1 MRPVASQDAFYLFDE
16 TPTQLRHTMKIIE
29 LGDPPGNAPLS
40 LVELQDHVARRVRQ
54 IPAMRRQ
61 VAFAPRPFFRA
72 VWFDPGPPDL
82 GRLIDEVNLPF
93 PGGHDDLWRLASDL
107 MAGMLDR
114 EVPLWRLWLV
124 SGLEGGRQALIF
136 KLHHAVA
143 DGAANR
149 RIIEL
154 LFSPGRP
161 DDVGDQDGGGSDPGP
176 GDEVRPGRRTLVGAA
191 MTADATV
198 PGRVSRALRPFM
210 NNRRQA
216 SALKSRG
223 IDEASLLAGP
233 RVVWNALPTTAR
245 TIGAVAV
252 PLASI
257 VAIREHQACSTSDIL
272 LSAVTGA
279 VRHYLGD
286 ELPDE
291 PLTANVP
298 MNRDPDSVE
307 LGGNTSSSFGVL
319 LPTNLV
325 GALDRIERVKT
336 ALADAR
342 QHHQAIAYR
351 YWKGLYEIYPLYRVS
366 CRVGLAIGARR
377 GRSLYG
383 LIVTAIQGPRVPL
396 SIRNIEL
403 ESIYSVGP
411 IIDDIGLNVTAW
423 SYRNSLHIT
432 ASGCPEHV
440 SSLDSFV
447 TGIKAEIDV
456 LAALGTANE

>member
-1 MRPVASQDAFYLFDE
+1 
-16 TPTQLRHTMKIIE
+16 MKIIE
-29 LGDPPGNAPLS
+29 LGAPAGDAPLS
-40 LVELQDHVARRVRQ
+40 LVELRDHMARRVRR
-54 IPAMRRQ
+54 IPAMRRH

-72 VWFDPGPPDL
+72 VWFDPGLPDL

-93 PGGHDDLWRLASDL
+93 PGNQNDLWRLASDL

-114 EVPLWRLWLV
+114 ELPLWRLWLV
-124 SGLEGGRQALIF
+124 SGLEGGRQALIL
-136 KLHHAVA
+136 KIHHAVA
-143 DGAANR
+143 DGPANR
-149 RIIEL
+149 RILEL
-154 LFSPGRP
+154 LFAASRP
-161 DDVGDQDGGGSDPGP
+161 DDVDNREGGGGDPGP

-191 MTADATV
+191 MSADITV
-198 PGRVSRALRPFM
+198 PGRVGRSLRPFM

-223 IDEASLLAGP
+223 INEAPLLAAP
-233 RVVWNALPTTAR
+233 RVVWNAVPTAAR
-245 TIGAVAV
+245 TIGALAV

-257 VAIREHQACSTSDIL
+257 AVIREQQACSTSVIL

-286 ELPDE
+286 DLPDE

-307 LGGNTSSSFGVL
+307 LSGNTTSSFGVL

-336 ALADAR
+336 ALAHAK

-383 LIVTAIQGPRVPL
+383 LIVTAMQGPRVPL

-423 SYRNSLHIT
+423 TYRNSLHIT

-440 SSLDSFV
+440 SSVDSLV

-456 LAALGTANE
+456 LAALGTANQ